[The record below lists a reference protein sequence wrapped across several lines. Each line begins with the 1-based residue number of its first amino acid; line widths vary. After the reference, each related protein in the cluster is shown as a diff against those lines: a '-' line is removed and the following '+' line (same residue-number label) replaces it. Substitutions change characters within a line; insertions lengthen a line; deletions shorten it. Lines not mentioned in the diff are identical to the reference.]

1 MKKNRKKKQPGQTKS
16 GVPRREFLKLSLAA
30 GVGMAAPMIF
40 TRKLTAQGSERTLK
54 VVQWKHFVP
63 DYDKYFDVFAKEFG
77 DRHNAKVEVDYVG
90 TADLPTAIAADISR
104 GGGHDVFH
112 LNGTGAWLYDKV
124 LVDVSDIA
132 NKLSKEFGG
141 YLREAPSIGVVQGKW
156 LAIPSWYISYPYII
170 NSGYFKEVGEQYT
183 DKTSYQDL
191 LRIGT

>member
-1 MKKNRKKKQPGQTKS
+1 MKKNRKKKQPGGTQS

-40 TRKLTAQGSERTLK
+40 ARKLTAQGSERTLK

-77 DRHNAKVEVDYVG
+77 DKHNAKVEVDYVG

-132 NKLSKEFGG
+132 DRLGKEFGG
-141 YLREAPSIGVVQGKW
+141 WLPEAKDIGQVNGKW
-156 LAIPSWYISYPYII
+156 LAIPHWYIA
-170 NSGYFKEVGEQYT
+170 
-183 DKTSYQDL
+183 
-191 LRIGT
+191 